1 MKRAIFQ
8 LLAMLF
14 TAAGVF
20 ALFYNFCSIGHSYY
34 CALLPWLSKMLKC
47 FQLHRV
53 ILFLTCIFLPRR

>member
-20 ALFYNFCSIGHSYY
+20 ALFFRLQAI
-34 CALLPWLSKMLKC
+34 LL
-47 FQLHRV
+47 
-53 ILFLTCIFLPRR
+53 I

>member
-20 ALFYNFCSIGHSYY
+20 AAF
-34 CALLPWLSKMLKC
+34 
-47 FQLHRV
+47 FQLQSV
-53 ILFLTCIFLPRR
+53 LPI